1 MYIRFI
7 KVSSQDELTGSQLLS
22 LSVSRKSGYFPNTR
36 NIIGIVKCKGG
47 VIIETVV
54 RIIPSDDSRSDLTI
68 GCNISVAETI
78 L

>member
-1 MYIRFI
+1 M
-7 KVSSQDELTGSQLLS
+7 
-22 LSVSRKSGYFPNTR
+22 

-68 GCNISVAETI
+68 GCNVSVIETI
-78 L
+78 